1 MEFSGQ
7 ILIDRAA
14 AAARPTDAAVAQWAA
29 DQRVFVSSVM
39 AGYEHYRAAAIEA
52 IEEVGATPVAFE
64 RFGGRDSD
72 PEAAYLAEVS
82 SSSIY
87 VGLLGSRYGKP
98 LPSRFSATHAEY
110 NHAEREGVRLSVWA
124 EEGVEREGPQQSFFE
139 AVRVFD
145 VMGAY
150 SSPEDL
156 KAGLARRLREIAAED
171 LSPWCKLGSLV
182 FRAREITESRDGVV
196 IEATVHDPA
205 VAEALQ
211 SMTDPF
217 TRRERLLTYADRCLK
232 ATIRDVQATT
242 RAARAR
248 DFQISL
254 TVEPPP
260 APQTYTLNG
269 MSWEEGTDLAI
280 RVSIMGKPNPLGLM
294 ASQAEISNPFP
305 LLAEAG
311 VSEEA
316 LRPLARLLLTEILVT
331 ERGIQ
336 RITSLRLGRSIAGK
350 RRLRLEWLPPRMYA
364 NEPPPTPRAVEGEAI
379 TVE

>member
-1 MEFSGQ
+1 VESSEQ

-14 AAARPTDAAVAQWAA
+14 AAARLTDAAVAQWAT
-29 DQRVFVSSVM
+29 DERVFVSSVM
-39 AGYEHYRAAAIEA
+39 AGYEDYRAAAIEA

-72 PEAAYLAEVS
+72 PEAAYLTEVS

-87 VGLLGSRYGKP
+87 VGLLGGRYGKP
-98 LPSRFSATHAEY
+98 QPSRFSATHAEY
-110 NHAEREGVRLSVWA
+110 NHAEREGLRLSMWV
-124 EEGVEREGPQQSFFE
+124 EEGVDREGPQQSFFE

-145 VMGAY
+145 VTGAY

-156 KAGLARRLREIAAED
+156 KAGLTRRLREIAAED
-171 LSPWCKLGSLV
+171 LSPWCKLAPLV
-182 FRAREITESRDGVV
+182 FRAREITEARDGVV

-211 SMTDPF
+211 TMNDPF
-217 TRRERLLTYADRCLK
+217 ARRERLLTYADRCLK

-242 RAARAR
+242 RAARTR

-254 TVEPPP
+254 SVEPPS
-260 APQTYTLNG
+260 APQMYTLNG

-280 RVSIMGKPNPLGLM
+280 RVSIMDEPNPLGLM
-294 ASQAEISNPFP
+294 ASQAEIPNPLP
-305 LLAEAG
+305 LLVRAG

-316 LRPLARLLLTEILVT
+316 LRPLARLFLTEILVT

-336 RITSLRLGRSIAGK
+336 RITSFRLGRSIAGK
-350 RRLRLEWLPPRMYA
+350 RQLRLEWLPARVYA
-364 NEPPPTPRAVEGEAI
+364 NQPAPASRVVEGA
-379 TVE
+379 VNA